1 MLKKITSKQINKIL
15 PEKSKEDAI
24 AQSEQYR
31 MEYEQS
37 RKQIDKFITELEQLK
52 TSFGEAEK
60 NE

>member
-15 PEKSKEDAI
+15 PEQSKEDAI
-24 AQSEQYR
+24 AQSERYR

-37 RKQIDKFITELEQLK
+37 RKQIDEFITELEQLK
-52 TSFGEAEK
+52 ISFGEIEK